1 MATLCWNVLKPA
13 KKQNKDL
20 KKKKKKKKKK
30 KHNNM

>member
-20 KKKKKKKKKK
+20 KKIKKI
-30 KHNNM
+30 HNNM